1 VTRRELAIALL
12 LAAVTAAVYAPQ
24 LGHGFIDLD
33 DGYYVTENARVQGGL
48 TLDGVRWAFTTFN
61 VGNWHP
67 LAWLSHM
74 LDWQLFGPWAG
85 GHHATSLLL
94 HALNAAL
101 LFWALRELTRSLD
114 GALWPCAFAAAL
126 FALHPLGV
134 ESVAWVAERKSLLS
148 TLFGLIALG
157 AYGRYVRTRS
167 AAAYAALAVG
177 LGLSLMAKPMLVTLP
192 FALLLLDYWP
202 LARSEQPARR
212 VREKLPLF
220 ALVAA
225 SCAVTLLAQTQGG
238 FVARLESYSLAARI
252 ANAPVA
258 YVQYLLQALWPTE
271 LAIYY
276 PHPGLRPLWQP
287 LAATVALSAISGGA
301 FAARA
306 RHPALLVGWLWYLGT
321 LVPVIGL
328 VQVGSQAMADRYTY
342 IPLIG
347 LFVAA
352 AWELPKLLPGLP
364 RRREILTAAAA
375 LVLLALG
382 AATRVQ
388 LGYWGS
394 EIALFERALRAA
406 GPSALAHHSLGN
418 SLQRAGRLEEAL
430 PHYRAS
436 LALYAANPELLNSL
450 GVTLQRLGRIDEA
463 IRYYRAALRLDPM
476 RAHVRFNLGLA
487 YAEQGL
493 VGAAVAEW
501 REVARRHPSHLGARI
516 QLGIT
521 LAQLGRNAE
530 AARELSAALA
540 LLPSLANPG
549 QVVRARNALG
559 SVLAMQGRLDR
570 AIEQFELALEVDP
583 GQAEL
588 HYNLA
593 NALSRR
599 GELDAAATHYGEALR
614 LDPGHHRARNQLE
627 LLRTR
632 QPPGG

>member
-1 VTRRELAIALL
+1 VSRRELAIALV
-12 LAAVTAAVYAPQ
+12 LAAAAAAVYAPQ

-33 DGYYVTENARVQGGL
+33 DGYYVTENARVQLGL
-48 TLDGVRWAFTTFN
+48 TLDGARWAFTTFD

-94 HALNAAL
+94 HSLNAAL

-114 GALWPCAFAAAL
+114 GSMWPAAFAAAL

-148 TLFGLIALG
+148 ALFGLIALG

-167 AAAYAALAVG
+167 GPAYAALVLG
-177 LGLSLMAKPMLVTLP
+177 LALSLMAKPMLVTLP

-202 LARSEQPARR
+202 LVRSEPLARL

-220 ALVAA
+220 ALVVA

-252 ANAPVA
+252 ANAPVV
-258 YVQYLLQALWPTE
+258 YVQYLLHALWPQD

-287 LAATVALSAISGGA
+287 LVATAVLAAISGGA

-328 VQVGSQAMADRYTY
+328 VQVGGQAM
-342 IPLIG
+342 
-347 LFVAA
+347 
-352 AWELPKLLPGLP
+352 KLLPALP
-364 RRREILTAAAA
+364 RRREILAAAAA

-382 AATRVQ
+382 AANRTQ
-388 LGYWGS
+388 LGYWGT
-394 EIALFERALRAA
+394 ELALFERAHRAA
-406 GPSALAHHSLGN
+406 GPSALVHHSLGN

-436 LALYAANPELLNSL
+436 LELHAASPEVLNSL
-450 GVTLQRLGRIDEA
+450 GVTLQRLGRVDEA
-463 IRYYRAALRLDPM
+463 IPYYRASLRLDPM
-476 RAHVRFNLGLA
+476 LPHVRYNLGLA
-487 YAEQGL
+487 YADKGL
-493 VGAAVAEW
+493 SGAALAEW
-501 REVARRHPSHLGARI
+501 RELARRHPSHLGARV
-516 QLGIT
+516 QLGVA

-540 LLPSLANPG
+540 LLPGLASPG
-549 QVVRARNALG
+549 EVVRARNALG

-570 AIEQFELALEVDP
+570 AIEQFELALELDP
-583 GQAEL
+583 AQPEL

-599 GELDAAATHYGEALR
+599 GELDAAAGHYGEALR
-614 LDPGHHRARNQLE
+614 LDPAHDRARAQLE
-627 LLRTR
+627 RLRAR
-632 QPPGG
+632 RPAGG

>member
-1 VTRRELAIALL
+1 
-12 LAAVTAAVYAPQ
+12 
-24 LGHGFIDLD
+24 
-33 DGYYVTENARVQGGL
+33 
-48 TLDGVRWAFTTFN
+48 
-61 VGNWHP
+61 
-67 LAWLSHM
+67 
-74 LDWQLFGPWAG
+74 
-85 GHHATSLLL
+85 
-94 HALNAAL
+94 
-101 LFWALRELTRSLD
+101 
-114 GALWPCAFAAAL
+114 
-126 FALHPLGV
+126 
-134 ESVAWVAERKSLLS
+134 
-148 TLFGLIALG
+148 
-157 AYGRYVRTRS
+157 
-167 AAAYAALAVG
+167 
-177 LGLSLMAKPMLVTLP
+177 MAKPMLVTLP

-202 LARSEQPARR
+202 LVRSEPLARR

-238 FVARLESYSLAARI
+238 FVARLESYSLAARV

-258 YVQYLLQALWPTE
+258 YVQYLLQALWPVD

-287 LAATVALSAISGGA
+287 LAATAVLAAISGGA

-328 VQVGSQAMADRYTY
+328 VQVGGQAMADRYTY

-352 AWELPKLLPGLP
+352 AWELPKLLPALP
-364 RRREILTAAAA
+364 RRREILAAAA
-375 LVLLALG
+375 VLALLALG
-382 AATRVQ
+382 GATRVQ

-406 GPSALAHHSLGN
+406 GPSALVHHSLGN
-418 SLQRAGRLEEAL
+418 SLQRAGRLDDAL

-436 LALYAANPELLNSL
+436 LKLHATSPEVLNSL
-450 GVTLQRLGRIDEA
+450 GVTLQRLGRVDEA
-463 IRYYRAALRLDPM
+463 IPYYRASLRLEPTLP
-476 RAHVRFNLGLA
+476 HVRYNLGLA
-487 YAEQGL
+487 YADKGL
-493 VGAAVAEW
+493 AGAALAEW
-501 REVARRHPSHLGARI
+501 RELARRHPSHLGARV
-516 QLGIT
+516 QLGVA

-540 LLPSLANPG
+540 LLPGLASPG
-549 QVVRARNALG
+549 EVVRARNALG

-570 AIEQFELALEVDP
+570 AVEQFELALELDP
-583 GQAEL
+583 AQPEL

-599 GELDAAATHYGEALR
+599 GELDAAAGHYGEALR
-614 LDPGHHRARNQLE
+614 LDPEHDRARTQLE
-627 LLRTR
+627 RLRAR
-632 QPPGG
+632 QAAGG

>member
-1 VTRRELAIALL
+1 VSRRELAIALV
-12 LAAVTAAVYAPQ
+12 LAAATAAVYAPQ

-33 DGYYVTENARVQGGL
+33 DGYYVTENARVQLGL
-48 TLDGVRWAFTTFN
+48 TLDGARWAFTTFD

-67 LAWLSHM
+67 IAWLSHM

-94 HALNAAL
+94 HALNAAV

-114 GALWPCAFAAAL
+114 GALWPAAFAAAL

-148 TLFGLIALG
+148 ALFGLIALG

-167 AAAYAALAVG
+167 GAAYAALVAG

-202 LARSEQPARR
+202 LVRSEPLARR

-238 FVARLESYSLAARI
+238 FVARLESYSLAARV

-258 YVQYLLQALWPTE
+258 YVQYLLQALWPVD

-276 PHPGLRPLWQP
+276 P
-287 LAATVALSAISGGA
+287 
-301 FAARA
+301 A

-328 VQVGSQAMADRYTY
+328 VQVGGQAMADRYTY

-347 LFVAA
+347 LYVAA
-352 AWELPKLLPGLP
+352 AWELPKLLPALP
-364 RRREILTAAAA
+364 RRREILAAAA
-375 LVLLALG
+375 VLALLALG
-382 AATRVQ
+382 GATRVQ

-406 GPSALAHHSLGN
+406 GPSALVHHSLGN
-418 SLQRAGRLEEAL
+418 SLQRAGRLDDAL

-436 LALYAANPELLNSL
+436 LKLHATSPEVLNSL
-450 GVTLQRLGRIDEA
+450 GVTLQRLGRVDEA
-463 IRYYRAALRLDPM
+463 IPYYRASLRLEPTLP
-476 RAHVRFNLGLA
+476 HVRYNLGLA
-487 YAEQGL
+487 YADKGL
-493 VGAAVAEW
+493 AGAALAEW
-501 REVARRHPSHLGARI
+501 RELARRHPSHLGARV
-516 QLGIT
+516 QLGVA

-540 LLPSLANPG
+540 LLPGLASPG
-549 QVVRARNALG
+549 EVVRARNALG

-570 AIEQFELALEVDP
+570 AVEQFELALELDP
-583 GQAEL
+583 AQPEL

-599 GELDAAATHYGEALR
+599 GELDAAAGHYGEALR
-614 LDPGHHRARNQLE
+614 LDPEHDRARTQLE
-627 LLRTR
+627 RLRAR
-632 QPPGG
+632 QAAGG